1 MLTTLMAIMIVLL
14 LLNFPMMIPLIV
26 APVAILLIY
35 FPNLGPDLLMSQL
48 LTGIESPVL
57 LCVPLFI
64 FAADIMTAGKTSER
78 LLDFIGAFVGHMR
91 GGYAVT
97 TSAACTLFGAI
108 SGSTQATVVAIGK
121 PMRQRLLKAGYNDSS
136 AIALIINSSDVAL
149 LVPPSIG
156 MIIYAL
162 AAGSGVS
169 VGDLFIAGIIPG
181 IIVFLSFATY
191 SYFYAK
197 VKNIPLAEKVDWNAR
212 LKFFL
217 KALLPLGFPILIIG
231 GIYTGTFT
239 PVEAAGISVL
249 YAFILEFIIYRSIPI
264 KNLPKI
270 ALSTGLVTS
279 AVFVLVA
286 GGQVFTWVL
295 GYARI
300 PQQITEAVLGTDP
313 SAIYVLIMVSIFFFI
328 GCMFVDPIVVIL
340 ILTPIFV
347 PAASAAGVDLIHL
360 GIIVTFQAALGSA
373 TPPFGVDIFTAS
385 AVFNKS
391 YLDVIRGTP
400 PFIIMLLIIGVL
412 LIAFP
417 QLSLV
422 LVN

>member
-1 MLTTLMAIMIVLL
+1 MLTTLLVIMIILL
-14 LLNFPMMIPLIV
+14 LLNFPMMIPLIL
-26 APVAILLIY
+26 APVIIMLVY
-35 FPNLGPDLLMSQL
+35 NPNVNMDLLMKQL

-64 FAADIMTAGKTSER
+64 FAADIMTSGRTSQR
-78 LLDFIGAFVGHMR
+78 LLDFIGAFVGHIR

-97 TSAACTLFGAI
+97 TAAACTMFGAI
-108 SGSTQATVVAIGK
+108 SGSTQATVVAIGR
-121 PMRQRLLKAGYNDSS
+121 PMRERLLKVGYKDSN
-136 AIALIINSSDVAL
+136 AIALIINSSDAAL

-181 IIVFLSFATY
+181 LMVFLAFAIY
-191 SYFYAK
+191 SVIYAK
-197 VKNIPLAEKVDWNAR
+197 VKDIPLAEKVNWKER
-212 LKFFL
+212 FKFFR
-217 KALLPLGFPILIIG
+217 KTLLPLGFPVIIIG
-231 GIYTGTFT
+231 GIYQGFFT
-239 PVEAAGISVL
+239 PVEASGVSVL
-249 YAFILEFIIYRSIPI
+249 YAFILEVLIYKSIPI
-264 KNLPKI
+264 KEIPKI

-279 AVFVLVA
+279 AVFILVA

-295 GYARI
+295 GFARI
-300 PQQITEAVLGTDP
+300 PQQITEAVLGSDP
-313 SAIYVLIMVSIFFFI
+313 SALYVLLIVSIFFFI

-347 PAASAAGVDLIHL
+347 PAAEAAGVNLIHL

-385 AVFNKS
+385 AVFKKP
-391 YLDVIRGTP
+391 YLEVIRSTP

-412 LIAFP
+412 LVLFP
-417 QLSLV
+417 QLSLM
-422 LVN
+422 LI